1 MPTINQ
7 ILGKGIELC
16 VEVQANSI
24 EMHVLDCFL
33 RKRWKIESTMSM
45 EKSSPQL
52 VPVGLAEIALRVGG
66 ILSDVLSD
74 LVTHVFELHLGP
86 KHVLQFFVSQL

>member
-1 MPTINQ
+1 
-7 ILGKGIELC
+7 
-16 VEVQANSI
+16 
-24 EMHVLDCFL
+24 
-33 RKRWKIESTMSM
+33 MSM